1 MSDSQQSKK
10 KMICLVLM
18 GLVILTAVSVGM
30 YFLYTKW
37 YMKDKDG
44 KSSTDVQTTTDSQ
57 ASTDGQATAEKASS
71 SLLGDQNGKNFCKKD
86 EFISSELVNPF
97 GSSAANKKKK

>member
-18 GLVILTAVSVGM
+18 GLIILAAVSVGM

-37 YMKDKDG
+37 YMKNQGSD
-44 KSSTDVQTTTDSQ
+44 DS
-57 ASTDGQATAEKASS
+57 AKANTLNVKAN
-71 SLLGDQNGKNFCKKD
+71 SLLGNQNGKNFCKKD

-97 GSSAANKKKK
+97 GSSAADKKKK

>member
-37 YMKDKDG
+37 YMKDKD
-44 KSSTDVQTTTDSQ
+44 SQ
-57 ASTDGQATAEKASS
+57 ATTEKASS